1 MVNLPQ
7 PAGTLTEQEPAFEE
21 EQMRQRD
28 IRAVQNALY
37 RYKEEPLVPENELL
51 DLVQWWD
58 VSKLT
63 SVHRHCVWSC

>member
-1 MVNLPQ
+1 V
-7 PAGTLTEQEPAFEE
+7 GTRAEQEPAFEE

-37 RYKEEPLVPENELL
+37 RYKKEPLVPENELL

-58 VSKLT
+58 VSKRT
-63 SVHRHCVWSC
+63 YVHRHCVRSH